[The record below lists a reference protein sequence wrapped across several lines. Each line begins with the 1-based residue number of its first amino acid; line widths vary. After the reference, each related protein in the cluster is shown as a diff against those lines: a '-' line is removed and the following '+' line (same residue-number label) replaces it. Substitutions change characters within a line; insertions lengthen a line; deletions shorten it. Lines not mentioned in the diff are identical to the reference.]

1 MVGREGKMRRIK
13 KKNSSIL
20 SAISLKV
27 KLIAVGVLLCLIGVS
42 AFWVSEIG
50 QRFRKNIHQ
59 TYTYMMNKTHLTLQN
74 VSIEGHYRTTAEEVN
89 EVLNLVQGMDILDID
104 LALVQNQIAEL
115 PWVDSVSV
123 ERHLPDTVYIRI
135 TEKKPIAIWQHNKT
149 YFPLDETGEPIDD
162 NETVLSNLILVV
174 GSDAPE
180 YTADLIT
187 VLNKYPVIKNYVV
200 SAVRVG
206 GRRWNLILH
215 DVNDGIRIYL
225 PETDI
230 EGALERLTKAQ
241 ETEHVL
247 DKDLKVID
255 LRIDDRFIIRTDA
268 TLIEEED

>member
-89 EVLNLVQGMDILDID
+89 GVLNLVRGMAILDID

-135 TEKKPIAIWQHNKT
+135 TEKKPIAIWQNV
-149 YFPLDETGEPIDD
+149 F
-162 NETVLSNLILVV
+162 
-174 GSDAPE
+174 
-180 YTADLIT
+180 
-187 VLNKYPVIKNYVV
+187 
-200 SAVRVG
+200 SA
-206 GRRWNLILH
+206 
-215 DVNDGIRIYL
+215 
-225 PETDI
+225 
-230 EGALERLTKAQ
+230 
-241 ETEHVL
+241 
-247 DKDLKVID
+247 
-255 LRIDDRFIIRTDA
+255 
-268 TLIEEED
+268 